1 MRRWV
6 VRWDVWWGME
16 AECDVDCDGGRVAGA
31 LGLRRARIQNLAV
44 VHRQRARARKRAC
57 CDQDRTDQVAW

>member
-1 MRRWV
+1 
-6 VRWDVWWGME
+6 ME

-31 LGLRRARIQNLAV
+31 LGLRCARIQNLAV

-57 CDQDRTDQVAW
+57 CDQDRTDQVDW